1 LYSNQPITMSPMPVP
16 LECTFAVVLKR
27 AESVVTPRQVSYEIY
42 VQPYTTRFFTEK
54 TLPPIVRLRLTM
66 INSLPERPLKL
77 DHELHEIDLY
87 HAPSYVVEPEFMNI
101 GWRVSETM
109 YVIILT
115 HDQLKSIR
123 GINDSRKESKRE
135 S

>member
-16 LECTFAVVLKR
+16 LDSTFAVVLKR
-27 AESVVTPRQVSYEIY
+27 AEGVVTPRQVSYEIY
-42 VQPYTTRFFTEK
+42 VQPYTTRFFTGA
-54 TLPPIVRLRLTM
+54 TLPPIVKLRLSM

-77 DHELHEIDLY
+77 DRDLHEIDLY
-87 HAPSYVVEPEFMNI
+87 HAPSYVVEPEFMKI

-115 HDQLKSIR
+115 HDQLTSIR
-123 GINDSRKESKRE
+123 GINDSREESKRE